1 MGAAG
6 LGAAGAAAAGAA
18 SNGTSTGSDRSGIK
32 SMWPL
37 GWGKGGHY
45 HSTESS
51 TLSGK
56 SADTGK
62 SGADSVMSG
71 HTSDGSLPMVRPTC
85 SFLVLV
91 SVWGGVLLCSRAWCR
106 RGACSLC
113 WSGKC
118 PYIL

>member
-37 GWGKGGHY
+37 GWGKGGHSQ
-45 HSTESS
+45 STESS

-71 HTSDGSLPMVRPTC
+71 HTSDGSLPMARPTRN
-85 SFLVLV
+85 FIFFVFA
-91 SVWGGVLLCSRAWCR
+91 WRGVLLCIRAW
-106 RGACSLC
+106 
-113 WSGKC
+113 
-118 PYIL
+118 